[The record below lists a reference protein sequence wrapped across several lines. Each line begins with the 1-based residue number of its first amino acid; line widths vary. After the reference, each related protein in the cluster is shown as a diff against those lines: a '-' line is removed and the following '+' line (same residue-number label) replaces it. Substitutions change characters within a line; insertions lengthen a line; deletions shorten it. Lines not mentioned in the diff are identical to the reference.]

1 MHINSTSTRM
11 SIKLM
16 GARDPEE
23 ISDCFQIRSLIN
35 LTLTL
40 TFDSSDS
47 IVLDGFC
54 PIISVAL

>member
-23 ISDCFQIRSLIN
+23 ISDVFRSEVF